1 MEPNPKEQAKKANLY
16 GDALI
21 YAFDQP
27 AENIAETLGLLG
39 FKNSEKF
46 FEDLVEAPEDYE
58 VAFEKFLNSQD
69 EGVIDFDFDYLPRST
84 VEQVGQL
91 AGSLAA
97 RGAGMALGG

>member
-39 FKNSEKF
+39 FKNSEKLISF
-46 FEDLVEAPEDYE
+46 PCLFRHR
-58 VAFEKFLNSQD
+58 K
-69 EGVIDFDFDYLPRST
+69 
-84 VEQVGQL
+84 
-91 AGSLAA
+91 
-97 RGAGMALGG
+97 